1 MTLDLDKSIEVSASN
16 FGFLGLSKVLVQVTH
31 LLILA
36 VITRNLGTELF
47 GKMSVFLMVTQF
59 LYCLTVSWT
68 AIGYTRFSM
77 INANKGNPIS
87 EVFWCRNLV
96 VFTLVLLTGGML
108 IAGRSQLADYLDL
121 PSPIILIVFLHLF
134 SLLTTDYAN
143 QVAQV
148 TTEFKRLS
156 VLQLI
161 EKGLIL
167 VLVWTV
173 GKDLFTILW
182 IYIGTCM
189 LCRIYFLMSSG
200 RYACWPFGFNL
211 SLCKKFLRFSYPL
224 LLTSFGGFVF
234 GWVDIAIVKHFSS
247 LNDVGIYSLAYS
259 GLGAVESIVLLMPAV
274 LTPIFV
280 TLAAQHREDTTVRF
294 IRRIL
299 PQISYLWGFVFM
311 PAGLIS
317 IWLIPLAFGPA
328 FMQSV
333 NVFLVLLVCLNL
345 SVMNALI
352 VPIFVGYNMVSKMVI
367 VNFTASILNLVLDM
381 ALVPHIGIMGAAM
394 ATTFSYCCVTISY
407 SFLIKSRFESRFGA
421 SWLFFGIV
429 CIQLAGL
436 VLFKPWFICIAISL
450 AACGIYV
457 WGSRYLGV
465 FSSDDKAIY
474 NSLEMPL
481 FLKKSLMRICDYPGF
496 RGRSQKPTSF

>member
-1 MTLDLDKSIEVSASN
+1 M
-16 FGFLGLSKVLVQVTH
+16 
-31 LLILA
+31 
-36 VITRNLGTELF
+36 
-47 GKMSVFLMVTQF
+47 
-59 LYCLTVSWT
+59 
-68 AIGYTRFSM
+68 
-77 INANKGNPIS
+77 
-87 EVFWCRNLV
+87 
-96 VFTLVLLTGGML
+96 
-108 IAGRSQLADYLDL
+108 
-121 PSPIILIVFLHLF
+121 
-134 SLLTTDYAN
+134 
-143 QVAQV
+143 